1 MVRLRAHHLICLHFY
16 RGEGYDRDFIE
27 NLETVLKDASANG
40 VLLVE
45 GCDDVCRVCPSQKEG
60 VCTAEPGGE
69 EKIQRLDRLA
79 KSLLKPENKV
89 LSWSEIKAQ
98 IPAIIGEWKN
108 LACESCE
115 WKVVCEKSDA
125 WNKC

>member
-27 NLETVLKDASANG
+27 NLETVLKDASVNG

-45 GCDDVCRVCPSQKEG
+45 GCDDVCRACPSQKEG

-79 KSLLKPENKV
+79 KDLLKPVDQALN
-89 LSWSEIKAQ
+89 WSEIKRQ
-98 IPAIIGEWKN
+98 IPNILKDWKTG
-108 LACESCE
+108 ACESCE
-115 WKVVCEKSDA
+115 WKVVCEKNDA
-125 WNKC
+125 WNQD